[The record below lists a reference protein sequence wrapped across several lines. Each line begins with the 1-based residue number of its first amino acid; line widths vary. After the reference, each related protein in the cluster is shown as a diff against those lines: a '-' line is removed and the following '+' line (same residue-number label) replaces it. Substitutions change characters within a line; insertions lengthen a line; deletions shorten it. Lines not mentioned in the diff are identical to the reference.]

1 MTITSKAKAGFHS
14 CLDDL
19 YRRGSRL
26 IEESVE
32 NGVTS
37 MRAHVE
43 VDTIVGFSCLDVALD
58 LKTRYKDV
66 CDVQI
71 AGEFDCLILSSS
83 LSQPNL

>member
-1 MTITSKAKAGFHS
+1 MLVTAKAKESFQTNK
-14 CLDDL
+14 DDL
-19 YRRGSRL
+19 RCRGTRL

-43 VDTIVGFSCLDVALD
+43 VDTIVGFSCLEVALE
-58 LKTRYKDV
+58 LKARYKDI

-71 AGEFDCLILSSS
+71 AGPVSCCTVMTHI
-83 LSQPNL
+83 